1 MRAWFSIGCVMLV
14 GLVCSTAVHAAKP
27 VRVLLYQDALSV
39 NVSAPSDLQARMPG
53 GEVRVVAPSLVIKP
67 LPRALRVNGEHVSSD
82 RITISGDSQDLAVSA
97 TVAATA
103 PTKAVEALPEAVFLR
118 RPSPSKSR
126 ARSKEAGDHSAAQ
139 EFIVPGTLHI
149 VSQGDRLAVIN
160 LLSLEDYVEGVL
172 PSEIHT
178 SWPMEALK
186 AQALATRTY
195 VLHQQMIHE
204 DRHYDVVST
213 VLDQVYRGRVGV
225 NDRVRSAVEATRSLA
240 ITYDGRPILAAF
252 SSTAAGPTEDAVN
265 VWSKELPYLKGVD
278 CPFDRDSPFYEW
290 RTSFPIEALEARLN
304 QGGWRVGTI
313 ATLTPFEYSQAG
325 RVVRIRILHSLGE
338 LLLRGED
345 LRRVV
350 GYRVIPSTR
359 FTVEALGREVALSG
373 YGNGHAVGMCQWGT
387 KELAE
392 LGYPFRAILQYYYP
406 GTEISRSWRLDPV
419 VRLAP

>member
-1 MRAWFSIGCVMLV
+1 MPSTLCSLSSPFYEWRTSFPIEALEARLNQGGWRV
-14 GLVCSTAVHAAKP
+14 GTIATLTPFEYS
-27 VRVLLYQDALSV
+27 
-39 NVSAPSDLQARMPG
+39 QAG
-53 GEVRVVAPSLVIKP
+53 RVVRIRILHSLGELLLRGEDLRRVVGYRVIPST
-67 LPRALRVNGEHVSSD
+67 RF
-82 RITISGDSQDLAVSA
+82 T
-97 TVAATA
+97 
-103 PTKAVEALPEAVFLR
+103 VEA
-118 RPSPSKSR
+118 
-126 ARSKEAGDHSAAQ
+126 
-139 EFIVPGTLHI
+139 
-149 VSQGDRLAVIN
+149 
-160 LLSLEDYVEGVL
+160 VL
-172 PSEIHT
+172 
-178 SWPMEALK
+178 
-186 AQALATRTY
+186 
-195 VLHQQMIHE
+195 
-204 DRHYDVVST
+204 
-213 VLDQVYRGRVGV
+213 
-225 NDRVRSAVEATRSLA
+225 
-240 ITYDGRPILAAF
+240 
-252 SSTAAGPTEDAVN
+252 EDAVN